1 MRKIRLFLVVF
12 FLFLSPL
19 YASAAALI
27 IDHNFTSLPAYSQAQ
42 YQLAKDTLH
51 IAYGHTS
58 HGSQLTTGMSSMVGF
73 INGGGLGMSMPNNFF
88 SYNNGGTG
96 GALDLHDNFQPGD
109 LGNPDRTTWAAR
121 TRSYLDNP
129 VNADVNVVMWS
140 WCGQADTDA
149 ANIDLYLSTMNALET
164 DYQDVTFVYMTGHV
178 NGGEPGSNLLLRN
191 QQIRDYAMANGK
203 VLYDFADIES
213 WDPDGNYYGDKLLTD
228 ALWYDS
234 DGDGVR
240 DKNWAEDWRATHTE
254 GMDWFDAYAAHS
266 DPLNANVKAYAA
278 WAMFAEIAAANSST
292 VPIPSAVWLFGT
304 GLLGLFGIRR
314 KSAG

>member
-1 MRKIRLFLVVF
+1 MHIIKSYLVIVF
-12 FLFLSPL
+12 CLMASLD
-19 YASAAALI
+19 ASATALV
-27 IDHNFTSLPAYSQAQ
+27 IDHNYTTLPAYSQGQ

-58 HGSQLTTGMSSMVGF
+58 HGSQVTTGMSSLVGF
-73 INGGGLGMSMPNNFF
+73 INGGGLGMSMPADFF

-96 GALDLHDNFQPGD
+96 GALDLHDYFKDGD

-121 TRSYLDNP
+121 TRDYLNDP
-129 VNADVNVVMWS
+129 SNADVNVIMWS
-140 WCGQADTDA
+140 WCGQADTTE

-164 DYQDVTFVYMTGHV
+164 DYPDVTFVYMTGHV

-191 QQIRDYAMANGK
+191 QQIREYVIANEK
-203 VLYDFADIES
+203 VLFDFADIES

-228 ALWYDS
+228 ALDYDS
-234 DGDGVR
+234 DGDGIR
-240 DKNWAEDWRATHTE
+240 DGNWAEEWRALHTE
-254 GMDWFDAYAAHS
+254 DVDWFDAVSAHS
-266 DPLNANVKAYAA
+266 DPLNANLKAYAA
-278 WAMFAEIAAANSST
+278 WAMFAEIAAARNSA

-314 KSAG
+314 RSNE